1 MHPLITIKSMART
14 FRYALFAAILIGF
27 QVHAAVAIEVFKT
40 PTCGCCSKWVEH
52 LRANGFSPTVKD
64 VPSTEEYRRKFG
76 VPERLASCH
85 TAVVRGYAIEG
96 HVPAQDI
103 HRLLKER
110 SKGKGLAVPGMPIGS
125 PGMEQGDRR
134 DPYSVLLFDASG
146 KISEFQRHNSAGR

>member
-1 MHPLITIKSMART
+1 MVRT
-14 FRYALFAAILIGF
+14 LFAAILLGS
-27 QVHAAVAIEVFKT
+27 QVHAAIAIEVFKT
-40 PTCGCCSKWVEH
+40 ATCGCCSKWVEH

-64 VPSTEEYRRKFG
+64 VQNTAEYRRKFG
-76 VPERLASCH
+76 VPERLQSCH

-125 PGMEQGDRR
+125 PGMEQGERR
-134 DPYSVLLFDASG
+134 DPYSVLLFDSSG
-146 KISEFQRHNSAGR
+146 NISEFQRHNAVGR